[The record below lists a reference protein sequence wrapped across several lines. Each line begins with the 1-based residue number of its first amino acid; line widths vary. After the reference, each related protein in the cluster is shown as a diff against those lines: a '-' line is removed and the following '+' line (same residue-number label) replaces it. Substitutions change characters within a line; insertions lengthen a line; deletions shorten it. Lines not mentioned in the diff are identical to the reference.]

1 MFPFRG
7 GREAAASFQTVH
19 AAVVIALFVDARRFF
34 FCSVL
39 GVVYS
44 RLCACRFFFKKW
56 AYFYNK
62 NYFLRDKSRHQR
74 YRKNNS
80 RIKRVLHFEYNGQT
94 PLDFGEIFFRTGRLI
109 RITQSR
115 LVGDG

>member
-1 MFPFRG
+1 MFPFRD
-7 GREAAASFQTVH
+7 GREAAASSQTMH

-34 FCSVL
+34 FVMLFFFCFR
-39 GVVYS
+39 GCVYS
-44 RLCACRFFFKKW
+44 CVSR

-62 NYFLRDKSRHQR
+62 NYFLRDESRHQR
-74 YRKNNS
+74 YRKNNF
-80 RIKRVLHFEYNGQT
+80 RIKRVLHFEYDGQT